1 MCDGPEQ
8 TLKSFLTT
16 LSGRLRRLSADLGP
30 STASYVEV
38 ERAEQTFYLNYLRDG
53 MTVFDVGANIG
64 ELALLFSRFVGA
76 SGCVHGFEACS
87 DTFSR
92 FSSVVGAA
100 GRQNIVLNH
109 LALSDHEGVVRLHLY
124 EGPYSSWNSQALR
137 PLENYGIYV
146 KPIAS
151 EEVEATTVDAY
162 CERNQV
168 EMIDLLKVD
177 VEGAEFQ
184 VLLGATGMLRQK
196 RVRCITFEFGQ
207 TTFDMGNSPSEI
219 EDYLKGHGY
228 KLRNIVDGDPIFPG
242 RESVEHAC
250 FSMHVATL

>member
-1 MCDGPEQ
+1 
-8 TLKSFLTT
+8 LKSFFTT
-16 LSGRLRRLSADLGP
+16 LSGRLRRISSESGP
-30 STASYVEV
+30 LTAPYVEV
-38 ERAEQTFYLNYLRDG
+38 ERAEQIFYLNYLHEG
-53 MTVFDVGANIG
+53 MMVFDVGANIG

-76 SGCVHGFEACS
+76 SGCVHGFEASS

-92 FSSVVGAA
+92 LSLLVGAA

-109 LALSDHEGVVRLHLY
+109 LALSDHEGAVRLHVY
-124 EGPYSSWNSQALR
+124 DGPYSSWNSQALR
-137 PLENYGIYV
+137 PLENYGIDV
-146 KPIAS
+146 KPVTS

-162 CERNQV
+162 CKRNSV

-184 VLLGATGMLRQK
+184 VLLGATEMLRQK

-207 TTFDMGNSPSEI
+207 TTFDMGNNPADI
-219 EDYLKGHGY
+219 EEYLRDHGY
-228 KLRNIVDGDPIFPG
+228 KIRNIVDGDPVFPG